1 MMVKKFL
8 AFVLAVIYLC
18 ISSVTSFAAV
28 TDVPLSNYPLVSD
41 AFSQFNQGDGNYL
54 LPLDLS
60 TFDDSFLSYLNNDQ
74 YSFIL
79 TLSYSSFPVF
89 SIFFYDSKYNLI
101 FSSYSSS
108 HNGYSCSHYG
118 FRIPPSVKF
127 NRYNFFYNSSNQNF
141 YSRPGGYTPLYADAY
156 CPKLGNTL
164 VFCFTNDTSIPS
176 QTNGFRFSDIK
187 SVGFIDKDNYPSPI
201 EKHTL
206 TINYLYA
213 EGVPAAEP
221 VTQTLAVGEGYSIQS
236 PEIPGY
242 TPDVPLV
249 TGTMPGEDL
258 TIDVYYSKTFYPLT
272 IKYQYQDGTQVA
284 ADMVQQYPAGF
295 AYEVPSP
302 QVVGHQ
308 PDKPTV
314 AGTMPEKA
322 VTEVVTYAVQ
332 SYYLTVDYRY
342 EDGTQA
348 ADSHREQVPFGVQYS
363 VSSPVITGYTP
374 SLETVSGIMPGEDV
388 TATVTYR
395 EASGG
400 SSGGG
405 TTGPG
410 DGGSPG
416 GGDFTGD
423 DPFAVPELPAY
434 SGDDP
439 FQIPGLPP
447 SLEDPFQIPGLPA
460 PGSDPFQIPGIPG
473 PSGYDPFLIP
483 GLPGYS
489 YDPFVM
495 PDKYKEDYG

>member
-1 MMVKKFL
+1 M
-8 AFVLAVIYLC
+8 Y
-18 ISSVTSFAAV
+18 
-28 TDVPLSNYPLVSD
+28 
-41 AFSQFNQGDGNYL
+41 
-54 LPLDLS
+54 
-60 TFDDSFLSYLNNDQ
+60 
-74 YSFIL
+74 
-79 TLSYSSFPVF
+79 
-89 SIFFYDSKYNLI
+89 
-101 FSSYSSS
+101 
-108 HNGYSCSHYG
+108 
-118 FRIPPSVKF
+118 
-127 NRYNFFYNSSNQNF
+127 
-141 YSRPGGYTPLYADAY
+141 YT
-156 CPKLGNTL
+156 K
-164 VFCFTNDTSIPS
+164 V
-176 QTNGFRFSDIK
+176 
-187 SVGFIDKDNYPSPI
+187 
-201 EKHTL
+201 
-206 TINYLYA
+206 
-213 EGVPAAEP
+213 
-221 VTQTLAVGEGYSIQS
+221 
-236 PEIPGY
+236 
-242 TPDVPLV
+242 
-249 TGTMPGEDL
+249 
-258 TIDVYYSKTFYPLT
+258 FYPLT
-272 IKYQYQDGTQVA
+272 VKYQYQDGSQA
-284 ADMVQQYPAGF
+284 AGDVVQQYPAGF
-295 AYEVPSP
+295 VYEVPSP
-302 QVVGHQ
+302 RITGYQ

-314 AGTMPEKA
+314 AGTMPAEA

-348 ADSHREQVPFGVQYS
+348 AESHREQVPFGVPYS
-363 VSSPVITGYTP
+363 VASPVITGYTP

-388 TATVTYR
+388 TATVTYW

>member
-1 MMVKKFL
+1 MMKRLFAFIWAVVLICSFSVIGFAKTVEINDTHFL
-8 AFVLAVIYLC
+8 SQFDIGDKNLVLPVDFDSIPSDRLTDFNSAMMLADNPNYITVYSFANSFCTFMVGFIPKSAFRIYYSESSRAYFAQTSGNSSFYRIVFNFDSLSQSFLLSAFNYNPGGVPLLSSYYLNGC
-18 ISSVTSFAAV
+18 YISS
-28 TDVPLSNYPLVSD
+28 
-41 AFSQFNQGDGNYL
+41 G
-54 LPLDLS
+54 
-60 TFDDSFLSYLNNDQ
+60 
-74 YSFIL
+74 
-79 TLSYSSFPVF
+79 
-89 SIFFYDSKYNLI
+89 
-101 FSSYSSS
+101 SYSSS
-108 HNGYSCSHYG
+108 YPAISFLN
-118 FRIPPSVKF
+118 I
-127 NRYNFFYNSSNQNF
+127 SSLSICDSNNL
-141 YSRPGGYTPLYADAY
+141 PGAS
-156 CPKLGNTL
+156 N
-164 VFCFTNDTSIPS
+164 
-176 QTNGFRFSDIK
+176 
-187 SVGFIDKDNYPSPI
+187 
-201 EKHTL
+201 HTL
-206 TINYLYA
+206 TVNYLYS
-213 EGVPAAEP
+213 EGVLAADP
-221 VTQTLAVGEGYSIQS
+221 VTQTIAAGEAYSIQS

-249 TGTMPGEDL
+249 AGTMPEEDL
-258 TIDVYYSKTFYPLT
+258 TIDVYYTKVFYPLT
-272 IKYQYQDGTQVA
+272 VKYQYQDGSQA
-284 ADMVQQYPAGF
+284 AGDVVQQYPAGF
-295 AYEVPSP
+295 VYEVPSP
-302 QVVGHQ
+302 RITGYQ

-314 AGTMPEKA
+314 AGTMPAEA